1 MNFKKK
7 LTAVFLGLTL
17 ILTNVASALAVDYT
31 DIPDDYWAAEEI
43 EDVVTKN
50 IIPLYSDNTFRPLEK
65 VPRVDWTAWLLKAL
79 GLAQAPITAEPAY
92 SDVTMSTYGYS
103 DIARSDQFGL
113 IYGYTDGE
121 FKPQR
126 FITKCETASIMSHIT
141 KDTEVDASM
150 VKQFADYQQIPGW
163 GVVPFAKAIKY
174 GLYINYPLE
183 TELNPNRE
191 LSRAEAAVLLARLM
205 KALGLV
211 EDQYKAAQPE
221 EEPVAEEPAEYI
233 LAVEHLDNY
242 GRAVVDRVSI
252 TNLRRIILAKNVF
265 KVSFLEPFNS
275 KKHKIGDV
283 IPFYFKKDVKT
294 KEGTLIIPAN
304 TKLYATIEELRDK
317 RWINKNAEV
326 YLHFTKMVFP
336 NGNEYPFIARVL
348 NNDEGVLKENAWL
361 KPLEYTVAGAAIGG
375 AALGLPI
382 GAANDRSGDGMAIGF
397 PAGAGAGLVAG
408 FLTPGVNFK
417 ARANEDVLI
426 ELKVDCSLYNDYSMQ
441 YTSDE
446 TPVNNLAPAP
456 QAQTQDQSDV
466 PAVDETSETVAPQ
479 AVSPATSTTE
489 TSAPAASDI
498 QE

>member
-1 MNFKKK
+1 MKSYNSLSEVNMIFKKK
-7 LTAVFLGLTL
+7 LAAIFLGLML
-17 ILTNVASALAVDYT
+17 LLTSVSSALAKDYT

-43 EDVVTKN
+43 EDVVTKQ
-50 IIPLYSDNTFRPLEK
+50 IIPLYGDNTFRPLER
-65 VPRVDWTAWLLKAL
+65 VPRVDWTGWLLKAL
-79 GLAQAPITAEPAY
+79 GLSNAPITAEPAY
-92 SDVTMSTYGYS
+92 SDVTMATYGYS

-141 KDTEVDASM
+141 KDTEVDASV
-150 VKQFADYQQIPGW
+150 VKQFADYEQIPGW
-163 GVVPFAKAIKY
+163 GVLPFSKAIKY
-174 GLYINYPLE
+174 GLYVNYPLE

-191 LSRAEAAVLLARLM
+191 LNRAEAAVLLARLM

-211 EDQYKAAQPE
+211 EDQYKAEEPA
-221 EEPVAEEPAEYI
+221 EEPVAEEPAEYV
-233 LAVEHLDNY
+233 LSVEHLDDY
-242 GRAVVDRVSI
+242 GKAVVDRVSI

-265 KVSFLEPFNS
+265 RVSFVEPFNS
-275 KKHKIGDV
+275 KKHQIGDV
-283 IPFYFKKDVKT
+283 IPFYFKKDVVT

-317 RWINKNAEV
+317 KWVNKNAEV

-348 NNDEGVLKENAWL
+348 NNDEGVLRENFWL

-375 AALGLPI
+375 AAIGLPI

-397 PAGAGAGLVAG
+397 PAGAGAGLIAG

-417 ARANEDVLI
+417 AKANEDVLV
-426 ELKVDCSLYNDYSMQ
+426 ELKVDCSLYNDYV
-441 YTSDE
+441 T
-446 TPVNNLAPAP
+446 
-456 QAQTQDQSDV
+456 QT
-466 PAVDETSETVAPQ
+466 TT
-479 AVSPATSTTE
+479 TTTTE
-489 TSAPAASDI
+489 TTTVPVEDA
-498 QE
+498 Q

>member
-1 MNFKKK
+1 MKSYNSLSEVNMIFKKK
-7 LTAVFLGLTL
+7 LAAVFLGLML
-17 ILTNVASALAVDYT
+17 LLTSVSSALAKDYT

-43 EDVVTKN
+43 EDVVTKQ
-50 IIPLYSDNTFRPLEK
+50 IIPLYGDNTFRPLER
-65 VPRVDWTAWLLKAL
+65 VPRVDWTGWLLKAL
-79 GLAQAPITAEPAY
+79 GLSNAPITAEPAY
-92 SDVTMSTYGYS
+92 SDVTMATYGYS

-141 KDTEVDASM
+141 KDTEVDVSV
-150 VKQFADYQQIPGW
+150 VKQFADYEQIPGW
-163 GVVPFAKAIKY
+163 GVLPFSKAIKY
-174 GLYINYPLE
+174 GLYVNYPLE

-191 LSRAEAAVLLARLM
+191 LNRAEAAVLLARLM

-211 EDQYKAAQPE
+211 EDQYKAEEPA
-221 EEPVAEEPAEYI
+221 EEPVAEEPAEYV
-233 LAVEHLDNY
+233 LSVEHLDDY
-242 GRAVVDRVSI
+242 GKAVVDRVSI

-265 KVSFLEPFNS
+265 RVSFVEPFNS
-275 KKHKIGDV
+275 KKHQIGDV
-283 IPFYFKKDVKT
+283 IPFYFKKDVVT

-317 RWINKNAEV
+317 KWVNKNAEV

-348 NNDEGVLKENAWL
+348 NNDEGVLRENFWL

-375 AALGLPI
+375 AAIGLPI

-397 PAGAGAGLVAG
+397 PAGAGAGLIAG

-417 ARANEDVLI
+417 AKANEDVLV
-426 ELKVDCSLYNDYSMQ
+426 ELKVDCSLYNDYV
-441 YTSDE
+441 T
-446 TPVNNLAPAP
+446 
-456 QAQTQDQSDV
+456 QT
-466 PAVDETSETVAPQ
+466 TT
-479 AVSPATSTTE
+479 TTTTE
-489 TSAPAASDI
+489 TTTVPVEDA
-498 QE
+498 Q

>member
-1 MNFKKK
+1 MKSYNSLSEVNMIFKKK
-7 LTAVFLGLTL
+7 LAALFLGLML
-17 ILTNVASALAVDYT
+17 LLTSVSSALAKDYT

-43 EDVVTKN
+43 EDVVTKQ
-50 IIPLYSDNTFRPLEK
+50 IIPLYGDNTFRPLER
-65 VPRVDWTAWLLKAL
+65 VPRVDWTGWLLKAL
-79 GLAQAPITAEPAY
+79 GLSNAPITAEPAY
-92 SDVTMSTYGYS
+92 SDVTMATYGYS

-141 KDTEVDASM
+141 KDTEVDASV
-150 VKQFADYQQIPGW
+150 VKQFADYEQIPGW
-163 GVVPFAKAIKY
+163 GVLPFSKAIKY
-174 GLYINYPLE
+174 GLYVNYPLE

-191 LSRAEAAVLLARLM
+191 LNRAEAAVLLARLM

-211 EDQYKAAQPE
+211 EDQYKAEEPA
-221 EEPVAEEPAEYI
+221 EEPVAEEPAEYV
-233 LAVEHLDNY
+233 LSVEHLDDY
-242 GRAVVDRVSI
+242 GKAVVDRVSI

-265 KVSFLEPFNS
+265 RVSFVEPFNS
-275 KKHKIGDV
+275 KKHQIGDV
-283 IPFYFKKDVKT
+283 IPFYFKKDVVT

-317 RWINKNAEV
+317 KWVNKNAEV

-348 NNDEGVLKENAWL
+348 NNDEGVLRENFWL

-375 AALGLPI
+375 AAIGLPI

-397 PAGAGAGLVAG
+397 PAGAGAGLIAG

-417 ARANEDVLI
+417 AKANEDVLV
-426 ELKVDCSLYNDYSMQ
+426 ELKVDCSLYNDYV
-441 YTSDE
+441 T
-446 TPVNNLAPAP
+446 
-456 QAQTQDQSDV
+456 QT
-466 PAVDETSETVAPQ
+466 TT
-479 AVSPATSTTE
+479 TTTTE
-489 TSAPAASDI
+489 TTTVPVEAA
-498 QE
+498 Q